1 MTLNLREAFA
11 NSGGG
16 ALSSVRDLADDFEFA
31 PPVSVRELMAF
42 TESNAEGRRPF
53 YLIAHRCNDLEK
65 LRKMVRLGG
74 HRDRM

>member
-1 MTLNLREAFA
+1 MTSNLSEAFA

-42 TESNAEGRRPF
+42 TESNAEGRRP
-53 YLIAHRCNDLEK
+53 
-65 LRKMVRLGG
+65 
-74 HRDRM
+74 